1 MEGWCLI
8 KVISKG
14 VRSSLGIYISDEVRD
29 CVCHEFANL
38 FPDPCMSS
46 LRILGEGVT
55 LFQLLRAIACWFKRT
70 PRFVGFIVD
79 QWFCCGLRMLSF
91 FVLEGSGEMWTIH
104 QAFQKAGRS
113 GTLISSIS
121 IVLYESGIF
130 MSSWSWERFCFL

>member
-1 MEGWCLI
+1 MEGWCSI

-79 QWFCCGLRMLSF
+79 QYGSVVVFECCLFLSWK
-91 FVLEGSGEMWTIH
+91 V
-104 QAFQKAGRS
+104 AGKCGQFTRLFRRP
-113 GTLISSIS
+113 GAL
-121 IVLYESGIF
+121 GH
-130 MSSWSWERFCFL
+130 